1 MFDFHCIVSFLDLD
15 PCLVLLGTVRSHQ
28 DEESLRWSFPLCRE
42 GAAEQLLLVMWY

>member
-28 DEESLRWSFPLCRE
+28 DEE